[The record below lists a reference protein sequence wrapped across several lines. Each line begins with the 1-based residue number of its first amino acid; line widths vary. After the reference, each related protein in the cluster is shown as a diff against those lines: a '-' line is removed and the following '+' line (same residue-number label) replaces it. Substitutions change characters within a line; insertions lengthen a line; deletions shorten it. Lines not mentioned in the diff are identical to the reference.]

1 MSYLDFL
8 LNPLISLD
16 PTPNNPIFT
25 IFLIASI
32 IAFFIVLL
40 QKILIDYDRMAE
52 LQAEMKELQV
62 EARAA
67 QQSGDPK
74 AMAKV
79 QKKGLVRIFNAY
91 KYSMKGFKAGIENEA
106 AIRQELVLAAIMT
119 VAAFF
124 IFNSA
129 VELVLLVVT
138 PWIVVI
144 TELLNSA
151 VEAVVDRIGP
161 EFHELSGRAK
171 DLGSAAVFVAL
182 GVTLFTWGAII
193 AERLVA

>member
-1 MSYLDFL
+1 
-8 LNPLISLD
+8 
-16 PTPNNPIFT
+16 
-25 IFLIASI
+25 
-32 IAFFIVLL
+32 
-40 QKILIDYDRMAE
+40 
-52 LQAEMKELQV
+52 
-62 EARAA
+62 
-67 QQSGDPK
+67 
-74 AMAKV
+74 MAKV

-119 VAAFF
+119 PLAFF
-124 IFNSA
+124 FYDTVA
-129 VELVLLVVT
+129 ELVLLVLT

-182 GVTLFTWGAII
+182 GITLFTWAVII
-193 AERLVA
+193 LGHFNVIGI

>member
-1 MSYLDFL
+1 
-8 LNPLISLD
+8 
-16 PTPNNPIFT
+16 
-25 IFLIASI
+25 
-32 IAFFIVLL
+32 
-40 QKILIDYDRMAE
+40 
-52 LQAEMKELQV
+52 
-62 EARAA
+62 
-67 QQSGDPK
+67 
-74 AMAKV
+74 MAKV

-129 VELVLLVVT
+129 VELVLLIVT

-182 GVTLFTWGAII
+182 GITLFTWAAII
-193 AERLVA
+193 VEHVID

>member
-1 MSYLDFL
+1 MRQDLILFL
-8 LNPLISLD
+8 LKE
-16 PTPNNPIFT
+16 
-25 IFLIASI
+25 AS
-32 IAFFIVLL
+32 
-40 QKILIDYDRMAE
+40 
-52 LQAEMKELQV
+52 
-62 EARAA
+62 
-67 QQSGDPK
+67 
-74 AMAKV
+74 MAKV

-91 KYSMKGFKAGIENEA
+91 RYSMKGFKAGIENEA

-119 VAAFF
+119 PLAFF
-124 IFNSA
+124 FYDTLS
-129 VELVLLVVT
+129 ELVLLVLT

-182 GVTLFTWGAII
+182 CITVFTC
-193 AERLVA
+193 

>member
-1 MSYLDFL
+1 
-8 LNPLISLD
+8 
-16 PTPNNPIFT
+16 
-25 IFLIASI
+25 
-32 IAFFIVLL
+32 
-40 QKILIDYDRMAE
+40 
-52 LQAEMKELQV
+52 
-62 EARAA
+62 
-67 QQSGDPK
+67 
-74 AMAKV
+74 MAKV

-193 AERLVA
+193 SERLVA

>member
-1 MSYLDFL
+1 
-8 LNPLISLD
+8 
-16 PTPNNPIFT
+16 
-25 IFLIASI
+25 
-32 IAFFIVLL
+32 
-40 QKILIDYDRMAE
+40 
-52 LQAEMKELQV
+52 
-62 EARAA
+62 
-67 QQSGDPK
+67 
-74 AMAKV
+74 MAKV

-129 VELVLLVVT
+129 VELVLLIVT

-182 GVTLFTWGAII
+182 GVTLFTGAAII
-193 AERLVA
+193 VEHVIG

>member
-1 MSYLDFL
+1 
-8 LNPLISLD
+8 
-16 PTPNNPIFT
+16 
-25 IFLIASI
+25 
-32 IAFFIVLL
+32 
-40 QKILIDYDRMAE
+40 
-52 LQAEMKELQV
+52 
-62 EARAA
+62 
-67 QQSGDPK
+67 
-74 AMAKV
+74 MAKV

-119 VAAFF
+119 PLAFF
-124 IFNSA
+124 FFDTA
-129 VELVLLVVT
+129 AELVLLVLT

-182 GVTLFTWGAII
+182 CITVFTWVVII
-193 AERLVA
+193 LSHYQVIGI

>member
-1 MSYLDFL
+1 
-8 LNPLISLD
+8 
-16 PTPNNPIFT
+16 
-25 IFLIASI
+25 
-32 IAFFIVLL
+32 
-40 QKILIDYDRMAE
+40 
-52 LQAEMKELQV
+52 
-62 EARAA
+62 
-67 QQSGDPK
+67 
-74 AMAKV
+74 MAKV
-79 QKKGLVRIFNAY
+79 QKKGLVRIFNDY

-119 VAAFF
+119 VASFF

>member
-1 MSYLDFL
+1 
-8 LNPLISLD
+8 
-16 PTPNNPIFT
+16 
-25 IFLIASI
+25 
-32 IAFFIVLL
+32 
-40 QKILIDYDRMAE
+40 
-52 LQAEMKELQV
+52 
-62 EARAA
+62 
-67 QQSGDPK
+67 
-74 AMAKV
+74 MAKV

-182 GVTLFTWGAII
+182 AVTLFTWGAII

>member
-1 MSYLDFL
+1 
-8 LNPLISLD
+8 
-16 PTPNNPIFT
+16 
-25 IFLIASI
+25 
-32 IAFFIVLL
+32 
-40 QKILIDYDRMAE
+40 
-52 LQAEMKELQV
+52 
-62 EARAA
+62 
-67 QQSGDPK
+67 
-74 AMAKV
+74 MAKV

-124 IFNSA
+124 IFTSA

>member
-1 MSYLDFL
+1 
-8 LNPLISLD
+8 
-16 PTPNNPIFT
+16 
-25 IFLIASI
+25 
-32 IAFFIVLL
+32 
-40 QKILIDYDRMAE
+40 
-52 LQAEMKELQV
+52 
-62 EARAA
+62 
-67 QQSGDPK
+67 
-74 AMAKV
+74 MAKV

-106 AIRQELVLAAIMT
+106 AIRQELCLAAVMT

-124 IFNSA
+124 VFNT
-129 VELVLLVVT
+129 VPELILLIIT

-151 VEAVVDRIGP
+151 VEAVVDRIGT

-182 GVTLFTWGAII
+182 GVTLFTWVAVIV
-193 AERLVA
+193 ERFFL

>member
-1 MSYLDFL
+1 
-8 LNPLISLD
+8 
-16 PTPNNPIFT
+16 
-25 IFLIASI
+25 
-32 IAFFIVLL
+32 
-40 QKILIDYDRMAE
+40 
-52 LQAEMKELQV
+52 
-62 EARAA
+62 
-67 QQSGDPK
+67 
-74 AMAKV
+74 MAKV

-129 VELVLLVVT
+129 VELVLLIVT

-182 GVTLFTWGAII
+182 GVTLFTWATII
-193 AERLVA
+193 VEHVID

>member
-1 MSYLDFL
+1 
-8 LNPLISLD
+8 
-16 PTPNNPIFT
+16 
-25 IFLIASI
+25 
-32 IAFFIVLL
+32 
-40 QKILIDYDRMAE
+40 
-52 LQAEMKELQV
+52 
-62 EARAA
+62 
-67 QQSGDPK
+67 
-74 AMAKV
+74 MAKV

-129 VELVLLVVT
+129 VELVLLIVT

-151 VEAVVDRIGP
+151 VEAVVDRIGS

-182 GVTLFTWGAII
+182 GVTLFTWAAII
-193 AERLVA
+193 VEHVIG